1 MRPAAVAVVSLVSA
15 AVGGIAV
22 LLVAAALGWVG
33 EDDAG
38 TAVVEFREVSGG
50 DVPVARPVTGNGF
63 DPAAV
68 YAASSPGVVTVYALF
83 STHPNGGASQGSG
96 FVVSPQGYVLT
107 NSHVITNAGGD
118 TAGSDARAAQQVFV
132 EFQDGERV
140 PAEVVGFDLFDDV
153 GVLRVEPGR
162 HRLVPLPL
170 GDSASVVVGEP
181 VAAIGSPFGA
191 ENSLAVGVV
200 SATERSI
207 SALTSDYRLVD
218 AIQTDAPINRGN
230 SGGPLLDARGR
241 VIGINAQI
249 RSSSGNAEGVG
260 FAVPINSA
268 KRSLEQLIE
277 TGRVAYAY
285 VGISTDNLTP
295 ALARRLGYPVSHG
308 AIIVD
313 VTGAPARAAGLR
325 GGDESMVLNGEE
337 VTVGGDVVV
346 AIAGRP
352 VRSGDDLVRI
362 VTYVLRPGERVTF
375 TIVRDGRRL
384 RVPVTLGERPLDPS
398 R

>member
-1 MRPAAVAVVSLVSA
+1 MRPAAVAAVSLVSA

-22 LLVAAALGWVG
+22 LLLAAAFGWVG

-38 TAVVEFREVSGG
+38 TSVVEFREVAGA
-50 DVPVARPVTGNGF
+50 DVPIARPVTGNGF

-83 STHPNGGASQGSG
+83 STHPDGGASQGSG

-118 TAGSDARAAQQVFV
+118 TAGSDARAAEQVFV

-140 PAEVVGFDLFDDV
+140 PAEVIGFDLFDDV

-170 GDSASVVVGEP
+170 GDSAAVVVGEP

-277 TGRVAYAY
+277 SGRVAYAY

-295 ALARRLGYPVSHG
+295 ALARRLSYPISHG
-308 AIIVD
+308 AVIVD

-325 GGDESMVLNGEE
+325 GGDESIVLNGEE
-337 VTVGGDVVV
+337 VTIGGDVVV
-346 AIAGRP
+346 SIAGRP

-362 VTYVLRPGERVTF
+362 VTYILRPGERVSF
-375 TIVRDGRRL
+375 AIVRDGRRM
-384 RVPVTLGERPLDPS
+384 RVPVTLGERPLDPA